1 MEDMNAINPVAIL
14 KDIEESC
21 HCCAVGLPHKAE
33 VSNEWSG
40 IAFRLGG
47 NNLLAPMGQVVEIL
61 DFPVL
66 SVVPLTQPWVRG
78 IANIRGNLLPVID
91 LNCYLGNELTRV
103 TDKTRVLVID
113 YDGIYSGLVVD
124 EVMGLKHFLEEEYTE
139 EEADVNVL
147 LQPYMNYGYRRN
159 EQLWGVF
166 SLFVLADSQQF
177 LQAAV

>member
-1 MEDMNAINPVAIL
+1 MGNTNVINPVAFL

-21 HCCAVGLPHKAE
+21 RGYAVGLPHKTE

-47 NNLLAPMGQVVEIL
+47 NSLLAPMEQVVEIL

-66 SVVPLTQPWVRG
+66 SAVPLTQPWVRG

-91 LNCYLGNELTRV
+91 LNSYLGNELTRV
-103 TDKTRVLVID
+103 TVKTRVLVID
-113 YDGIYSGLVVD
+113 YEGLYSGLVVD
-124 EVMGLKHFLEEEYTE
+124 EVMGLKHFLEEEYTDS
-139 EEADVNVL
+139 EADVDAV
-147 LQPYMNYGYRRN
+147 LQPYIDYGYRRN
-159 EQLWGVF
+159 EQIWGVF
-166 SLFVLADSQQF
+166 SLFTLADSQQF

>member
-1 MEDMNAINPVAIL
+1 MGNMNVLNPVAIL

-21 HCCAVGLPHKAE
+21 RGCAVGLPRKAE

-40 IAFRLGG
+40 IAFRLDG
-47 NNLLAPMGQVVEIL
+47 NSLLVPMEQVVEIL

-66 SVVPLTQPWVRG
+66 SAVPLTQSWVRG

-91 LNCYLGNELTRV
+91 LNGYLGNELSPV

-113 YDGIYSGLVVD
+113 YEGLYSGLVVD
-124 EVMGLKHFLEEEYTE
+124 EVMGLKHFLDEEYTE
-139 EEADVNVL
+139 DEVEVDAL
-147 LQPYMNYGYRRN
+147 LQPYIGYGYRQN
-159 EQLWGVF
+159 EQIWGVF
-166 SLFVLADSQQF
+166 SLFVLADSQHF

>member
-1 MEDMNAINPVAIL
+1 MGDMNIINPVVIL

-21 HCCAVGLPHKAE
+21 RCCAVGLPHKVE

-40 IAFRLGG
+40 IAFRLDG
-47 NNLLAPMGQVVEIL
+47 NNLLAPMDQVVEIL

-66 SVVPLTQPWVRG
+66 SAVPMTQPWVRG

-91 LNCYLGNELTRV
+91 LKGLLGNQLTRV

-113 YDGIYSGLVVD
+113 YEGIYSGLVVD
-124 EVMGLKHFLEEEYTE
+124 EVMGLKHFLDEEYTE
-139 EEADVNVL
+139 DEADVAAL
-147 LQPYMNYGYRRN
+147 LQPYIGYGYRRN
-159 EQLWGVF
+159 EQIWWVL
-166 SLFVLADSQQF
+166 SLYAVADSQQF

>member
-1 MEDMNAINPVAIL
+1 MTDKHLINPVAAL
-14 KDIEESC
+14 KEIEEAC
-21 HCCAVGLPHKAE
+21 RGCAVGLPRKAE

-47 NNLLAPMGQVVEIL
+47 NTLLAPMDQVVEIL
-61 DFPVL
+61 DVPAL
-66 SVVPLTQPWVRG
+66 SHVPLTQSWVRG

-91 LNCYLGNELTRV
+91 LNGYLGNELARL
-103 TDKTRVLVID
+103 TDKSRILVINH
-113 YDGIYSGLVVD
+113 DGIYSGLVVD

-139 EEADVNVL
+139 DEASVDAL
-147 LQPYMNYGYRRN
+147 LQPYIGGSYRRN
-159 EQLWGVF
+159 EQVWGVF